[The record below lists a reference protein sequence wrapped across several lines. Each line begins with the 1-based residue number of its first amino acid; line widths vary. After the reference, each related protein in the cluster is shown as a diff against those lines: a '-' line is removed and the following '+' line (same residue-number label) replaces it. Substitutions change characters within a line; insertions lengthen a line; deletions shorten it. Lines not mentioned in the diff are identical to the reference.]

1 ESDET
6 NLLFSVIG
14 KALGARKTIA
24 VVRRKI
30 YMKLDNYMSVDSIV
44 NPNSAL
50 ASVILR
56 YARYPTGSGVLSII
70 EKIDAEMLEVAIPER
85 SPAVGRTIMSLGLPK
100 GILVALIVRRGEVFV
115 PVGATVLQAGD
126 KVIVFATS
134 DLMPEAVEYLGVN

>member
-1 ESDET
+1 MQ
-6 NLLFSVIG
+6 VVG

-70 EKIDAEMLEVAIPER
+70 EKIDAEMLEVVIPER

-100 GILVALIVRRGEVFV
+100 GILIALIVRKGDTFV
-115 PVGATVLQAGD
+115 PVGATVLQKGD

-134 DLMPEAVEYLGVN
+134 DLMSEAMESLGVI